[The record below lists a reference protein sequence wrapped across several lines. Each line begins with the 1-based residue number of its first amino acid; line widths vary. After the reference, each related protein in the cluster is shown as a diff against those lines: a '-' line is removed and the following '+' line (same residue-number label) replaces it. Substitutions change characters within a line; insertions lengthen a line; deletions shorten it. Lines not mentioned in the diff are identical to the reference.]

1 MECKKYIYDTKRQ
14 VIEKLEFNC
23 ILQTLTIIYIHYV
36 STCKILFT
44 NLRDPELFPGL
55 ICPEIE

>member
-1 MECKKYIYDTKRQ
+1 MECKKHIYDTKRQ

-23 ILQTLTIIYIHYV
+23 ILQTLMIIYTHYV

-44 NLRDPELFPGL
+44 NLRDPE
-55 ICPEIE
+55 